1 MKLWLWSNLFIF
13 TYVKMLKESNQN
25 ILNLAVTHEKMCL
38 VDFENES
45 FRGMLFL
52 SVLIG
57 EE

>member
-1 MKLWLWSNLFIF
+1 
-13 TYVKMLKESNQN
+13 MLKESNQN
-25 ILNLAVTHEKMCL
+25 IWNLAVTHEKMCL

-57 EE
+57 EA